1 MREGKK
7 KKEERIFLLYWLI
20 PLKPFL
26 RSSKFIAG
34 WNSTLAPILKNG
46 SAMAGTLSTVG
57 TSTMKIALLSPLSGE
72 KYAASALLFS
82 MKPCMFLRK
91 FGSLTAL
98 FPVSVGK
105 IIRAMNLIVVLF
117 TVNILFKR
125 SSLTK
130 TVSSE
135 KNLSQT

>member
-1 MREGKK
+1 V
-7 KKEERIFLLYWLI
+7 RIFLIYWLT

-46 SAMAGTLSTVG
+46 SVMVGTLSTVG
-57 TSTMKIALLSPLSGE
+57 TSITKRALLSPFSGE

-98 FPVSVGK
+98 FPASVGK
-105 IIRAMNLIVVLF
+105 MIRTMNLIVPF
-117 TVNILFKR
+117 FAANILFKR
-125 SSLTK
+125 SPLTK
-130 TVSSE
+130 MSHQREKSE
-135 KNLSQT
+135 VNLSITFSL